1 MDSSS
6 TSPTSSASTNNTNI
20 ITQHPPTRCRSQKP
34 VKKSHPRW
42 SASDD
47 ASLSAIMSNKTSPPN
62 WEQIVL
68 KFPGKTQQQV
78 ADRWNKVLN
87 PELVKGSWSP
97 SEDAFIIKWVKE
109 HGGRNWSTL
118 ASNLPGRLGKQCRE
132 RWVNSLDPD
141 LLRKPWTEE
150 EDQIL
155 IRYQKMWGNKWAK
168 IAHFL
173 PGRTDNSVK
182 NRWNSSLK
190 RKLER
195 IAKGQNPVQK
205 RGRKPKRPSTAP
217 EVLNEE
223 VPKPDFDSMEL
234 NVHPSNMNGVTNNG
248 NSNDDSINS
257 GNLES
262 TERIKDDSNG
272 SIETIINAP
281 TPQNAFNQSPLM
293 GLSPILSTESPL
305 FSLLSPNFAAYNRN
319 LGTPMSMK
327 SPISFFLKS
336 PSHGGLNLQSPLP
349 FSLDPSEPSQN

>member
-1 MDSSS
+1 MGKNEIF
-6 TSPTSSASTNNTNI
+6 PNTVYFKKENSQKKKI
-20 ITQHPPTRCRSQKP
+20 LSNSMETPHHPTRCRSHNP
-34 VKKSHPRW
+34 VKKSHTRW
-42 SASDD
+42 SPADD
-47 ASLSAIMSNKTSPPN
+47 ASLTAILSNTNEPN
-62 WEQIVL
+62 WDQIAL

-97 SEDAFIIKWVKE
+97 EEDAFIIQWVQE
-109 HGGRNWSTL
+109 HGARNWSTL
-118 ASNLPGRLGKQCRE
+118 AANLPGRLGKQCRE

-141 LLRKPWTEE
+141 LLRKPWTED

-217 EVLNEE
+217 DVVNEE
-223 VPKPDFDSMEL
+223 VPKPDFESMEL
-234 NVHPSNMNGVTNNG
+234 NVTTQPPTN
-248 NSNDDSINS
+248 
-257 GNLES
+257 
-262 TERIKDDSNG
+262 
-272 SIETIINAP
+272 
-281 TPQNAFNQSPLM
+281 SPLM

-305 FSLLSPNFAAYNRN
+305 FTLFSP
-319 LGTPMSMK
+319 GTPWNFRSPGTMSMK
-327 SPISFFLKS
+327 SPMPFFLKS
-336 PSHGGLNLQSPLP
+336 PTAGGGLALQSPLP
-349 FSLDPSEPSQN
+349 FSLEPADQPTQN